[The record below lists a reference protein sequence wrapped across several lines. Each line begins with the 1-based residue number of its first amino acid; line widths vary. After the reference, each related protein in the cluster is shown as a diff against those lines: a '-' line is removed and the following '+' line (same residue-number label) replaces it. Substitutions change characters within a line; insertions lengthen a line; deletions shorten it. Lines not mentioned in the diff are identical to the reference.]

1 MDLDE
6 VEAIGALKAK
16 PLGEMLEHLAD
27 FKQYLHVESR
37 PAGWYPAAAR

>member
-1 MDLDE
+1 MDCYK

-16 PLGEMLEHLAD
+16 PLDEMPEHPAD